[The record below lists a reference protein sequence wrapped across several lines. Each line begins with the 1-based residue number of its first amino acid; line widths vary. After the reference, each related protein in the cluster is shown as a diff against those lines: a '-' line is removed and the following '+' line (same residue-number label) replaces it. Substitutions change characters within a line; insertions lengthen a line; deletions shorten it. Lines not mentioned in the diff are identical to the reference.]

1 MLKKKR
7 RSLFE
12 FYYKIKDIDDI
23 FIVPNW
29 IAYFDSEHLV
39 PPAVWEDIYDSS
51 TVNDIWLDYY
61 EDRIFFIDDLLII
74 TG

>member
-1 MLKKKR
+1 MC
-7 RSLFE
+7 
-12 FYYKIKDIDDI
+12 
-23 FIVPNW
+23 IVPNW

-51 TVNDIWLDYY
+51 NVNDIWLDYY